1 MQQSKDL
8 NSQKKDKKARM
19 SFMKLSPKAL
29 IRALTLSF
37 FFSNYFFPIR
47 ASLLRWPMV
56 GSITLHRFNI
66 FWNARVTILGIDSA
80 IFNSALPR

>member
-8 NSQKKDKKARM
+8 NSQKKTKKARM

-37 FFSNYFFPIR
+37 FFSNYFFPFE
-47 ASLLRWPMV
+47 
-56 GSITLHRFNI
+56 HHF
-66 FWNARVTILGIDSA
+66 
-80 IFNSALPR
+80 